1 MSENKVLA
9 SVEGKEI
16 TQEVVMNF
24 LNDLGPEIAMQ
35 FQSPEGMQR
44 VIDELVN
51 QEIVYLEAIENE
63 LEKEETFQ
71 VELDR
76 VKEGLLKQYAVN
88 KLLEDISV
96 TEEEVEAYYNENK
109 EMFKKPE
116 SMVASHILVDSEEK
130 ANDIIKEMEDGL
142 SFEEAALKYSS
153 CGSKDQGGNLG
164 EFSRGQMVPEF
175 DKVAF
180 ELEIGVVSEPVK
192 SQFGYHII
200 KVISK
205 NEESISS
212 FDEVKQ
218 KLSQQL
224 LGEKQQEVYLTETNK
239 LKEKYEV
246 VINN

>member
-16 TQEVVMNF
+16 TQEVVMKF
-24 LNDLGPEIAMQ
+24 LNDLGPEMAMQ
-35 FQSPEGMQR
+35 FQSPEGMKR
-44 VIDELVN
+44 VVDELVN
-51 QEIVYLEAIENE
+51 QEIVYLDAIENK
-63 LEKEETFQ
+63 LDEKEEFK
-71 VELDR
+71 VELNR
-76 VKEGLLKQYAVN
+76 AKEGLLKQYAVN
-88 KLLEDISV
+88 RLLKDVSV
-96 TEEEVEAYYNENK
+96 TEEEVKKYFEENK

-130 ANDIIKEMEDGL
+130 ANEIRKEIEEGL
-142 SFEEAALKYSS
+142 SFEEAASNYSS

-164 EFSRGQMVPEF
+164 EFGRGQMVPEF
-175 DKVAF
+175 DKAAF

-205 NEESISS
+205 SEESESS

-218 KLSQQL
+218 QLSQQL
-224 LGEKQQEVYLTETNK
+224 LGMKQQEVYLKETNK

-246 VINN
+246 VNNM